1 MDATTDRLER
11 TADEATIAALRAG
24 DEAAFLELVERYQR
38 PLIRL
43 AMLHVPDRSTAEE
56 VVQDTWI
63 GVMKG
68 LDTFEGRSSLQTWIF
83 RIATYRAK
91 TRGVREKRSL
101 PLSALLEREASGDE
115 AAVDPSRFRGPDDP
129 IWPGHWSDP
138 PASWGNAEA
147 SILAGE
153 TRSMVAAAL
162 DGLPAAQRLVMTLRD
177 VDGWTSEEVC
187 EALELSAANQRVLLH
202 RARSK
207 VRAALEG
214 YVRHGGPVTPGGS
227 ARQDR
232 HDHDT
237 DRPVTR

>member
-1 MDATTDRLER
+1 MNVTTEGVDR
-11 TADEATIAALRAG
+11 TVDEATIAALRAG

-38 PLIRL
+38 PLVRL
-43 AMLHVPDRSTAEE
+43 AMLHVADRSVAEE

-63 GVMKG
+63 GVLKG

-91 TRGVREKRSL
+91 TRGVREKRSIS
-101 PLSALLEREASGDE
+101 LSELLDRDASGDE

-129 IWPGHWSDP
+129 TWPGHWSDP
-138 PASWGNAEA
+138 PAVWGNAEA
-147 SILAGE
+147 TILATE
-153 TRSMVAAAL
+153 TRAMVGAAL
-162 DGLPAAQRLVMTLRD
+162 ERLPAAQRLVMTLRD
-177 VDGWTSEEVC
+177 VDGWSSEEVC

-207 VRAALEG
+207 VRAALED
-214 YVRHGGPVTPGGS
+214 YVRHGGPVTAGGS

-232 HDHDT
+232 HEHDT
-237 DRPVTR
+237 GRPVSR